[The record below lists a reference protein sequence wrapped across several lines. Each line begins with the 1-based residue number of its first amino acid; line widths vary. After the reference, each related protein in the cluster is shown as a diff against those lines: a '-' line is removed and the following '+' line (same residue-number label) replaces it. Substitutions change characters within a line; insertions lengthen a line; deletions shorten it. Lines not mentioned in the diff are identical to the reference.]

1 MAIIFEPLRKVQDV
15 SGLEETKIDKA
26 TNDIKNHDVVMWI
39 VWIHIKNFYRVME
52 RESVMSNTILIY
64 LVYANIHLQ

>member
-1 MAIIFEPLRKVQDV
+1 MAIFFESLRKVQDI
-15 SGLEETKIDKA
+15 SGLEEMKIDKA

-39 VWIHIKNFYRVME
+39 VWTRIKNLYCVRE

-64 LVYANIHLQ
+64 LLYPNIPLQ